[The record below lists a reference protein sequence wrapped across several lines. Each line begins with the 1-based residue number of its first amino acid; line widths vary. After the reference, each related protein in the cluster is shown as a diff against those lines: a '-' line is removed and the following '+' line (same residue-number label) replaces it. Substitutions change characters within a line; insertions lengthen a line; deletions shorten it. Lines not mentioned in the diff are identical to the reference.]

1 MPEHHGLSADP
12 LPLAPAASARPGSCA
27 HIVGRGAALP
37 PHRLAQRDALAFA
50 LRRNAY
56 TDEQRAWVTRRY
68 RHSQVDYR
76 YSIFHSAAGPAD
88 PQLVGTTA
96 LTDFYP
102 EPAGEHKQGPSTG
115 ERMDFYRRHAPGLA
129 CEAARAALADV
140 ALPPSNVGH
149 LVMVSCTGFIAPG
162 IDVELIER
170 LNLPAGIQR
179 THVGFMGCHGAVNG
193 LRIAKAVAEQ
203 APGTAVLLVCV
214 ELCTLH
220 FQYGFRSDQVVAN
233 ALFGDGAA
241 AVVLRAAETVEE
253 AGDHQV
259 VRPARTIRVVDTQ
272 CRLLAGSRDDM
283 GWVIG
288 DHGFEMRLSR
298 TVPASVRAELPAFT
312 AGWLASHGLA
322 VADIAGWAVHPGGPR
337 ILDAVGSTLSLPDDA
352 LAASWAV
359 LRRIGNVSSG
369 TVLFVL
375 DDLLGRGIA
384 GPIVMLAFGPGLN
397 IEAALLETG

>member
-1 MPEHHGLSADP
+1 
-12 LPLAPAASARPGSCA
+12 
-27 HIVGRGAALP
+27 
-37 PHRLAQRDALAFA
+37 
-50 LRRNAY
+50 
-56 TDEQRAWVTRRY
+56 
-68 RHSQVDYR
+68 
-76 YSIFHSAAGPAD
+76 
-88 PQLVGTTA
+88 
-96 LTDFYP
+96 
-102 EPAGEHKQGPSTG
+102 
-115 ERMDFYRRHAPGLA
+115 
-129 CEAARAALADV
+129 
-140 ALPPSNVGH
+140 
-149 LVMVSCTGFIAPG
+149 
-162 IDVELIER
+162 LIER